1 MGGVFSSSTEV
12 HPVIVNHPEGHST
25 TVQADLN
32 LDGVS
37 LARVVATELSLA
49 PGTFSLVF
57 GGKRLDNDSKETLFE
72 RGFLYTGTEVHLVTS
87 NSPAC
92 VQGAR

>member
-1 MGGVFSSSTEV
+1 MGGVFSSSTLV

-32 LDGVS
+32 LDGANF
-37 LARVVATELSLA
+37 ARVVAKELDLPLGSF
-49 PGTFSLVF
+49 GLVF
-57 GGKRLDNDSKETLFE
+57 GGRRLEDDSKETLFE

-87 NSPAC
+87 KSPKC